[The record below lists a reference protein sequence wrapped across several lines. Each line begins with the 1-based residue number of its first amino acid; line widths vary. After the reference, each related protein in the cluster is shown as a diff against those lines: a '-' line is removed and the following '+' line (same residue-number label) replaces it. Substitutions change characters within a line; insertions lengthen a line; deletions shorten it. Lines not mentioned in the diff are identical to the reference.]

1 MDNEQ
6 NTRRTAYEKEILA
19 IADEMAASVTA
30 LTPQTY
36 DTSISSRENE
46 LFGGYLSYDLLLKVQ
61 KEVKYFPL
69 ELRKFVAASSLKYLP
84 IGFL

>member
-36 DTSISSRENE
+36 DTFISSREK
-46 LFGGYLSYDLLLKVQ
+46 LQSKVHDALYACS
-61 KEVKYFPL
+61 K
-69 ELRKFVAASSLKYLP
+69 
-84 IGFL
+84 